1 MRLAPAFIVASIAL
15 FTVVHAAPYAATRQT
30 TTSSEEPLASLQTRK
45 DPRGIREKLGVFGTV
60 DLFRFVSKSV
70 GVPFSFMFIS
80 PWLSRL

>member
-45 DPRGIREKLGVFGTV
+45 VKPKPGPPKPLVPR
-60 DLFRFVSKSV
+60 
-70 GVPFSFMFIS
+70 PS
-80 PWLSRL
+80 PGSQRHP